1 MSNQFN
7 YELDERQ
14 IRILMQN
21 AESEYDESAWQK
33 FQSATVNEQRQ
44 SIPISLPKLNFG
56 ISRSVIVPIFFVLMI
71 GGLSSLLFSFVDFKK
86 KEEIVLEVPYAKP
99 VVKKTI
105 PKPIPI
111 VSKSTAVVALKTDT
125 SASLKTATVVPATAI
140 SEPVVTTN
148 SKDKTPVVVE
158 PVVKPEEN
166 ISSKKENKEVLVAKN
181 ENTQHSTKVKK
192 KKRKKQIT
200 EELPTINAVKTS
212 LSEGIKITELEIK

>member
-21 AESEYDESAWQK
+21 AESKYDESVWQK

-86 KEEIVLEVPYAKP
+86 KEEIVLEVPYTKP
-99 VVKKTI
+99 LVKKTT

-111 VSKSTAVVALKTDT
+111 ASNSIAAVTLKTDT
-125 SASLKTATVVPATAI
+125 SASLKTATVVPAAVI
-140 SEPVVTTN
+140 SDPVVITK
-148 SKDKTPVVVE
+148 SKDKTPVIVE

-166 ISSKKENKEVLVAKN
+166 ISSKKENKEVLVVKN
-181 ENTQHSTKVKK
+181 ENTQHSPKGKK
-192 KKRKKQIT
+192 KNRKKQII
-200 EELPTINAVKTS
+200 EELPTINAVKAS
-212 LSEGIKITELEIK
+212 LNEGIKITELEIK